1 MEVSVSVSGDF
12 SQSSQSSHD
21 TVAEFEFTFINSP
34 FLALF
39 IEVQKLSLK
48 NKSYKKQDT
57 LTSYKKVAKKKQQQK
72 LHYANDKMK
81 TKVKTSTQES
91 VRLEKAV
98 NNTVHRRGSRSCKTI
113 KDVSYR
119 GADKSSI

>member
-34 FLALF
+34 FLVLF

-48 NKSYKKQDT
+48 TTVTRSKTRLQVTKK
-57 LTSYKKVAKKKQQQK
+57 YKKKQQQK
-72 LHYANDKMK
+72 LHYANDKIK
-81 TKVKTSTQES
+81 TKVKTSTQENA
-91 VRLEKAV
+91 RLEKAV
-98 NNTVHRRGSRSCKTI
+98 NNSVHRRGSRSCKTI

-119 GADKSSI
+119 RADKSSI